1 MRYKKSNELFK
12 RAKKVVPLAS
22 QTFSKSYISYPKNH
36 APFLTWKRCHVWD
49 VDGNEYVDFVNGL
62 CQTF

>member
-12 RAKKVVPLAS
+12 RANKVIPLAS

-36 APFLTWKRCHVWD
+36 LWVISYESLKHISTKV
-49 VDGNEYVDFVNGL
+49 VNKNMQNVL
-62 CQTF
+62 P